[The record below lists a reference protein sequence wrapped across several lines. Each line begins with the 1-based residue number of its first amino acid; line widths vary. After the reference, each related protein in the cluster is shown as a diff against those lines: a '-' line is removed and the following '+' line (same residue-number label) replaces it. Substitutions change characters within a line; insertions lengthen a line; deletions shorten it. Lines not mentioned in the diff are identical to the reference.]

1 MSERDILFWNAVVF
15 QRYIPYNHRYSLLQR
30 EEKHMKD
37 SFADTLKQFRTDKKL
52 SQQQLAD
59 MLFVERTTIANWE
72 TGRRIPDAVLFL
84 RISKCLDIDINILL
98 ETIDNT
104 VEEPNVIMV
113 DDESII
119 LKGGMS
125 VIGNLLP
132 NASVTGFTSPTEA
145 LTFAKSNRVHLAY
158 IDIEMGKLNGLELCR
173 ELLKINPRTNVIYLT
188 AYPDYALEAWNT
200 GACGFA
206 VKPLSAEQVRD
217 HLTRLRFPIRGLR
230 L

>member
-1 MSERDILFWNAVVF
+1 
-15 QRYIPYNHRYSLLQR
+15 
-30 EEKHMKD
+30 MKD
-37 SFADTLKQFRTDKKL
+37 SFADTLKQFRTEKNL
-52 SQQQLAD
+52 SQHQLAD

-72 TGRRIPDAVLFL
+72 TGRRIPDAVLLL

-104 VEEPNVIMV
+104 VEEPNIIMV

-125 VIGNLLP
+125 VIG
-132 NASVTGFTSPTEA
+132 GFTSPTEA
-145 LTFAKSNRVHLAY
+145 ISFAKSNRVHLAY
-158 IDIEMGKLNGLELCR
+158 VDIEMGKLNGLELCR

-188 AYPDYALEAWNT
+188 AYPDYALEAWDT

>member
-1 MSERDILFWNAVVF
+1 MN
-15 QRYIPYNHRYSLLQR
+15 
-30 EEKHMKD
+30 D
-37 SFADTLKQFRTDKKL
+37 SFSEILKSFRTEKNL

-72 TGRRIPDAVLFL
+72 SGRRTPDAVLL
-84 RISKCLDIDINILL
+84 LQISKCLDIDVNILL
-98 ETIDNT
+98 ETIGNT
-104 VEEPNVIMV
+104 VEVPNIMMV

-119 LKGGMS
+119 LKSSMA
-125 VIGNLLP
+125 VIANLLP

-145 LTFAKSNRVHLAY
+145 LSFAKSNRVHLAY

-188 AYPDYALEAWNT
+188 AYPDYALEAWDT

-206 VKPLSAEQVRD
+206 VKPLTAEQARN
-217 HLTRLRFPIRGLR
+217 HLTRLKFPIRGLQ

>member
-1 MSERDILFWNAVVF
+1 
-15 QRYIPYNHRYSLLQR
+15 
-30 EEKHMKD
+30 MKD
-37 SFADTLKQFRTDKKL
+37 SFSEILKSFRTEKNL

-72 TGRRIPDAVLFL
+72 SGRRTPDAVLL
-84 RISKCLDIDINILL
+84 LQISKCLDIDVNILL
-98 ETIDNT
+98 EIIGNT
-104 VEEPNVIMV
+104 VEVPNIMMV

-119 LKGGMS
+119 LKSGMA
-125 VIGNLLP
+125 VIANLLP

-145 LTFAKSNRVHLAY
+145 LSFAKSNRVHLAY

-188 AYPDYALEAWNT
+188 AYPDYALQACDT

-206 VKPLSAEQVRD
+206 VKPLTAEQARN
-217 HLTRLRFPIRGLR
+217 HLTRLKFPIRGLQ

>member
-1 MSERDILFWNAVVF
+1 
-15 QRYIPYNHRYSLLQR
+15 
-30 EEKHMKD
+30 MKD
-37 SFADTLKQFRTDKKL
+37 SFSEILKNFRTEKNL

-72 TGRRIPDAVLFL
+72 SGRRTPDAVLL
-84 RISKCLDIDINILL
+84 LQISKCLDIDVNILL
-98 ETIDNT
+98 ETIGNT
-104 VEEPNVIMV
+104 VEVPNIMMV

-119 LKGGMS
+119 LKSGMA
-125 VIGNLLP
+125 VISNLLP

-145 LTFAKSNRVHLAY
+145 LSFAKSNRVHLAY

-188 AYPDYALEAWNT
+188 AYPDYALEAWDT

-206 VKPLSAEQVRD
+206 VKPLTAEQARN
-217 HLTRLRFPIRGLR
+217 HLTRLKFPIRGLQ

>member
-1 MSERDILFWNAVVF
+1 
-15 QRYIPYNHRYSLLQR
+15 
-30 EEKHMKD
+30 MKD
-37 SFADTLKQFRTDKKL
+37 SFSEILKSFRTEKNL

-72 TGRRIPDAVLFL
+72 SGRRTPDAVLL
-84 RISKCLDIDINILL
+84 LQISKCLDIDVNILL
-98 ETIDNT
+98 ETIGNT
-104 VEEPNVIMV
+104 VEVPNIMMV

-119 LKGGMS
+119 LKSGMA
-125 VIGNLLP
+125 VIANLLP
-132 NASVTGFTSPTEA
+132 NASLTGFTSPTEA
-145 LTFAKSNRVHLAY
+145 LSFAKSNRVHLAY

-188 AYPDYALEAWNT
+188 AYPDYALEAWDT

-217 HLTRLRFPIRGLR
+217 QLTRLRFPIRGLR

>member
-1 MSERDILFWNAVVF
+1 
-15 QRYIPYNHRYSLLQR
+15 
-30 EEKHMKD
+30 MKD
-37 SFADTLKQFRTDKKL
+37 SFSEILKSFRTEKNL

-72 TGRRIPDAVLFL
+72 SGRRTPDAVLL
-84 RISKCLDIDINILL
+84 LQISKCLDIDVNILL
-98 ETIDNT
+98 ETISNT
-104 VEEPNVIMV
+104 VEVPNIMMV

-119 LKGGMS
+119 LKSGMA
-125 VIGNLLP
+125 VIANLLP

-145 LTFAKSNRVHLAY
+145 LSFAKSNRVHLAY

-188 AYPDYALEAWNT
+188 AYPDYSLEAWDT

-206 VKPLSAEQVRD
+206 VKPLTAEQARN
-217 HLTRLRFPIRGLR
+217 HLTRLKFPIRGLQ

>member
-1 MSERDILFWNAVVF
+1 
-15 QRYIPYNHRYSLLQR
+15 
-30 EEKHMKD
+30 MKD
-37 SFADTLKQFRTDKKL
+37 SFSEILKSFRTEKNL

-72 TGRRIPDAVLFL
+72 SGRRTPDAVLL
-84 RISKCLDIDINILL
+84 LQISKCLDIDVNILL
-98 ETIDNT
+98 ETIGNT
-104 VEEPNVIMV
+104 VEVPNIMMV

-119 LKGGMS
+119 LKSGMA
-125 VIGNLLP
+125 VIANLLP

-145 LTFAKSNRVHLAY
+145 LSFAKSNRVHLAY

-188 AYPDYALEAWNT
+188 AYPDYALKAWDT

-206 VKPLSAEQVRD
+206 VKPLTAEQARN
-217 HLTRLRFPIRGLR
+217 HLTRLKFPIRGLQ

>member
-1 MSERDILFWNAVVF
+1 
-15 QRYIPYNHRYSLLQR
+15 
-30 EEKHMKD
+30 MKD
-37 SFADTLKQFRTDKKL
+37 SFSEILKSFRTEKNL

-72 TGRRIPDAVLFL
+72 SGRRTPDAVLL
-84 RISKCLDIDINILL
+84 LQISKCLDIDVNILL
-98 ETIDNT
+98 ETIGNT
-104 VEEPNVIMV
+104 VEQPNIMMV

-119 LKGGMS
+119 LKSGMA
-125 VIGNLLP
+125 VIANLLP
-132 NASVTGFTSPTEA
+132 NASLTGFSSPTEA
-145 LTFAKSNRVHLAY
+145 LSFAKSNRVHLAY

-188 AYPDYALEAWNT
+188 AYPDYALEAWDT

-206 VKPLSAEQVRD
+206 VKPLTAEQARN
-217 HLTRLRFPIRGLR
+217 HLTRLKFPIRGLQ

>member
-1 MSERDILFWNAVVF
+1 MN
-15 QRYIPYNHRYSLLQR
+15 
-30 EEKHMKD
+30 D
-37 SFADTLKQFRTDKKL
+37 SFSEILKSFRTEKNL

-72 TGRRIPDAVLFL
+72 SGRRTPDAVLL
-84 RISKCLDIDINILL
+84 LQISKCLDIDVNILL
-98 ETIDNT
+98 ETISNT
-104 VEEPNVIMV
+104 VEVPNIMMV

-119 LKGGMS
+119 LKSGMA
-125 VIGNLLP
+125 VIANLLP

-145 LTFAKSNRVHLAY
+145 LSFAKSNRVHLAY

-173 ELLKINPRTNVIYLT
+173 ELLKINPRTNVFYLT
-188 AYPDYALEAWNT
+188 AYPDYALEAWDT

-206 VKPLSAEQVRD
+206 VKPLTAEQARN
-217 HLTRLRFPIRGLR
+217 HLTRLKFPIRGLQ

>member
-1 MSERDILFWNAVVF
+1 
-15 QRYIPYNHRYSLLQR
+15 
-30 EEKHMKD
+30 MKD
-37 SFADTLKQFRTDKKL
+37 SFSEILKSFRTEKNL

-72 TGRRIPDAVLFL
+72 SGRRTPDAVLL
-84 RISKCLDIDINILL
+84 LQISKCLDIDVNILL
-98 ETIDNT
+98 ETISNT
-104 VEEPNVIMV
+104 VEVPNIMMV

-119 LKGGMS
+119 LKSGMA
-125 VIGNLLP
+125 VIANLLP

-145 LTFAKSNRVHLAY
+145 LSFAKSNRVHLAY

-173 ELLKINPRTNVIYLT
+173 ELLKINPRTNVFYLT
-188 AYPDYALEAWNT
+188 AYPDYALEAWDT

-206 VKPLSAEQVRD
+206 VKPLTAEQARN
-217 HLTRLRFPIRGLR
+217 HLTRLKFPIRGLQ

>member
-1 MSERDILFWNAVVF
+1 
-15 QRYIPYNHRYSLLQR
+15 
-30 EEKHMKD
+30 MKD
-37 SFADTLKQFRTDKKL
+37 SFADTLKQFRTEKNL

-59 MLFVERTTIANWE
+59 MLFVERSTIANWE
-72 TGRRIPDAVLFL
+72 TGRRIPDAVLLL
-84 RISKCLDIDINILL
+84 RISKCLDMDINILL

-104 VEEPNVIMV
+104 VEEPNIIMV
-113 DDESII
+113 DDE
-119 LKGGMS
+119 
-125 VIGNLLP
+125 
-132 NASVTGFTSPTEA
+132 GFTSPTEA
-145 LTFAKSNRVHLAY
+145 ISFAKSNRVHLAY
-158 IDIEMGKLNGLELCR
+158 VDIEMGKLNGLELCR

-188 AYPDYALEAWNT
+188 AYPDYALEAWDT

>member
-1 MSERDILFWNAVVF
+1 MN
-15 QRYIPYNHRYSLLQR
+15 
-30 EEKHMKD
+30 D
-37 SFADTLKQFRTDKKL
+37 SFSEILKSFRTEKNL

-72 TGRRIPDAVLFL
+72 SGRRTPDAVLL
-84 RISKCLDIDINILL
+84 LQISKCLDIDVNILL
-98 ETIDNT
+98 ETIGNT
-104 VEEPNVIMV
+104 VEVPNIMMV

-119 LKGGMS
+119 LKSGMA
-125 VIGNLLP
+125 VIANLLP
-132 NASVTGFTSPTEA
+132 NASLTGFSSPTEA
-145 LTFAKSNRVHLAY
+145 LSFAKSNRVHLAY

-188 AYPDYALEAWNT
+188 AYPDYALEAWDT

-206 VKPLSAEQVRD
+206 VKPLTAEQARN
-217 HLTRLRFPIRGLR
+217 HLTRLKFPIRGLQ

>member
-1 MSERDILFWNAVVF
+1 MN
-15 QRYIPYNHRYSLLQR
+15 
-30 EEKHMKD
+30 D
-37 SFADTLKQFRTDKKL
+37 SFSEILKSFRTEKNL

-72 TGRRIPDAVLFL
+72 SGRRTPDAVLL
-84 RISKCLDIDINILL
+84 LQISKCLDIDVNILL
-98 ETIDNT
+98 ETIGNT
-104 VEEPNVIMV
+104 VEVPNIMMV

-119 LKGGMS
+119 LKSGMA
-125 VIGNLLP
+125 VIANLLP

-145 LTFAKSNRVHLAY
+145 LSFAKSNRVHLAY

-188 AYPDYALEAWNT
+188 AYPDYALEAWDT

-206 VKPLSAEQVRD
+206 VKPLTAEQARN
-217 HLTRLRFPIRGLR
+217 HLTRLKFPIRGLQ

>member
-1 MSERDILFWNAVVF
+1 M
-15 QRYIPYNHRYSLLQR
+15 
-30 EEKHMKD
+30 
-37 SFADTLKQFRTDKKL
+37 
-52 SQQQLAD
+52 
-59 MLFVERTTIANWE
+59 
-72 TGRRIPDAVLFL
+72 
-84 RISKCLDIDINILL
+84 DINILL

-104 VEEPNVIMV
+104 VEEPNIIMV

-119 LKGGMS
+119 LKSGLS
-125 VIGNLLP
+125 VIAKLLP
-132 NASVTGFTSPTEA
+132 NALVTGFTSPTEA
-145 LTFAKSNRVHLAY
+145 LSFAKSNRVHLAY

-206 VKPLSAEQVRD
+206 VKPLSAKQVRD
-217 HLTRLRFPIRGLR
+217 QLTRLKFPIRGLR

>member
-1 MSERDILFWNAVVF
+1 
-15 QRYIPYNHRYSLLQR
+15 
-30 EEKHMKD
+30 MKD
-37 SFADTLKQFRTDKKL
+37 SFSEILKSFRTEKNL

-72 TGRRIPDAVLFL
+72 SGRRTPDAVLL
-84 RISKCLDIDINILL
+84 LQISKCLDIDVNILL
-98 ETIDNT
+98 ETIGNT
-104 VEEPNVIMV
+104 VEVPNIMMV

-119 LKGGMS
+119 LKSGMA
-125 VIGNLLP
+125 VIANLLP
-132 NASVTGFTSPTEA
+132 NASVTGFSSPTEA
-145 LTFAKSNRVHLAY
+145 LSFAKSNRVHLAY

-188 AYPDYALEAWNT
+188 AYPDYALEAWDT

-206 VKPLSAEQVRD
+206 VKPLSAKQVRD

>member
-1 MSERDILFWNAVVF
+1 
-15 QRYIPYNHRYSLLQR
+15 
-30 EEKHMKD
+30 MKD
-37 SFADTLKQFRTDKKL
+37 SFSEILKSFRTEKNL

-72 TGRRIPDAVLFL
+72 SGRRTPDAVLL
-84 RISKCLDIDINILL
+84 LQISKCLDIDVNILL
-98 ETIDNT
+98 ETIGNT
-104 VEEPNVIMV
+104 VEVPNIMMV

-119 LKGGMS
+119 LKSGMA
-125 VIGNLLP
+125 VIANLLP

-145 LTFAKSNRVHLAY
+145 LSFAKSNRVHLAY

-173 ELLKINPRTNVIYLT
+173 ELLKINPRTNVFYLT
-188 AYPDYALEAWNT
+188 AYPDYALEAWDT

-206 VKPLSAEQVRD
+206 VKPLTAEQARN
-217 HLTRLRFPIRGLR
+217 HLTRLKFPIRGLQ

>member
-1 MSERDILFWNAVVF
+1 
-15 QRYIPYNHRYSLLQR
+15 
-30 EEKHMKD
+30 MKD
-37 SFADTLKQFRTDKKL
+37 SFSEILKSFRTEKNL

-72 TGRRIPDAVLFL
+72 SGRRTPDAVLL
-84 RISKCLDIDINILL
+84 LQISKCLDIDVNILL
-98 ETIDNT
+98 ETIGNI
-104 VEEPNVIMV
+104 VEVPNIMMV

-119 LKGGMS
+119 LKSGMA
-125 VIGNLLP
+125 VIANLLP

-145 LTFAKSNRVHLAY
+145 LSFAKSNRVHLAY

-188 AYPDYALEAWNT
+188 AYPDYALEAWDT

-206 VKPLSAEQVRD
+206 VKPLTAEQARN
-217 HLTRLRFPIRGLR
+217 HLTRLKFPIRGLQ

>member
-1 MSERDILFWNAVVF
+1 
-15 QRYIPYNHRYSLLQR
+15 
-30 EEKHMKD
+30 MKD
-37 SFADTLKQFRTDKKL
+37 SFSEILKSFRTEKNL

-72 TGRRIPDAVLFL
+72 SGRRTPDAVLL
-84 RISKCLDIDINILL
+84 LQISKCLDIDVNILL
-98 ETIDNT
+98 ETIGNT
-104 VEEPNVIMV
+104 VEVPNIMMV

-119 LKGGMS
+119 LKSGMA
-125 VIGNLLP
+125 VIANLLP

-145 LTFAKSNRVHLAY
+145 LSFAKSNRIHLAY

-188 AYPDYALEAWNT
+188 AYPDYALEAWDT

-206 VKPLSAEQVRD
+206 VKPLTAEQARN
-217 HLTRLRFPIRGLR
+217 HLTRLKFPIRGLQ